1 MKKIDPDQI
10 IVDVRSKSVDLD
22 SYAKFLNEY
31 AGRKLDVEAYR
42 RSIKVVEKVVR
53 SYEDKMSREDR
64 IVRRVFDH

>member
-22 SYAKFLNEY
+22 SYAKFLKEY
-31 AGRKLDVEAYR
+31 AGRKLDVETYR
-42 RSIKVVEKVVR
+42 SSIKVVEKVVR